1 MMEFL
6 ARLASRPMVL
16 VELLGA
22 SLLINLLGLASTL
35 YVIQVLNRYVAF
47 GVDGTLMTLGAG
59 LVIAALIEFALRQ
72 LRHKLATAVSAR
84 RDWNLAMSTFE
95 TMARARARH
104 LASMSPAAQQEVVRG
119 LETVQQ
125 AYNAPNVTTVLDV
138 PFALLFIVVLYL
150 LSPMVALVATIVIG
164 IGLAVALQRSFAA
177 RSTARALVGSTGTAR
192 ALISTVLHNA
202 ETVRAFNACDPLL
215 ELWRTARLKVH
226 EVQDRLHAEHGF
238 TLSLHQLLSILM
250 TGGVIAVGATLV
262 VAGELSVGALIG
274 ANILAARALTP
285 VTQFAR
291 LIETFAG
298 AQQANRMLREFARL
312 PAESRQ
318 GKTLP
323 AFAGGIEFNDV
334 GFGHPGDVGPL
345 FESVT
350 FRLDAGR
357 VMVVS
362 GANGTGKT
370 SFARLIV
377 GLLEPERGQI
387 LADGVELRQIEPE
400 WWRRQLSYMPQEPS
414 FLNGSIA
421 ENIRLNAPALTPE
434 GLDRVIAEA
443 DLQGYLN
450 TTPKG
455 AETVITDHGRHM
467 PVGIRRRLALA
478 RALATDGRIFILDEP
493 TEGLDAEGTSRVYAV
508 LNRLVEDG
516 RTLIIAS
523 HDPAIVRGAHFMLD
537 LGIKPVPRLLIHSAQ
552 PAHEV
557 ARAAKSEP
565 AGAAA
570 AQMEPAEVVELAS

>member
-1 MMEFL
+1 MKEFFT
-6 ARLASRPMVL
+6 RLAARPVVL

-22 SLLINLLGLASTL
+22 SLLINVLGLASTL

-47 GVDGTLMTLGAG
+47 GVDGTLMTLGSG

-72 LRHKLATAVSAR
+72 MRHKLATAVSAR
-84 RDWNLAMSTFE
+84 RDWKLAMSTFE
-95 TMARARARH
+95 TMARARPWLLAR
-104 LASMSPAAQQEVVRG
+104 MSPAAQQEVVRG
-119 LETVQQ
+119 LDTVQQ
-125 AYNAPNVTTVLDV
+125 AYNAPNVTAVLDV
-138 PFALLFIVVLYL
+138 PFAILFIVVLYL
-150 LSPMVALVATIVIG
+150 LSPAVAILATIVVSIA
-164 IGLAVALQRSFAA
+164 LLVAMRRSFTA
-177 RSTARALVGSTGTAR
+177 RATARALVGSTGTAR
-192 ALISTVLHNA
+192 ALIATALHNG
-202 ETVRAFNACDPLL
+202 ETVRAFNACEPLL
-215 ELWRTARLKVH
+215 DVWRTARFKMH
-226 EVQDRLHAEHGF
+226 QVQDRLHAEHGF

-250 TGGVIAVGATLV
+250 TGGVIALGAKLV

-298 AQQANRMLREFARL
+298 AQQANRMLREFIRL
-312 PAESRQ
+312 PAESRD

-323 AFAGGIEFNDV
+323 GFEGGIEFRDV

-345 FESVT
+345 FESLS
-350 FRLDAGR
+350 FRVDPGG

-370 SFARLIV
+370 SFARMIV

-387 LADGVELRQIEPE
+387 IAGGVELRQIEPD
-400 WWRRQLSYMPQEPS
+400 WWRRQVSYVPQEPT

-421 ENIRLNAPALTPE
+421 ENIRVNAPELTPD

-450 TTPKG
+450 TKPKG
-455 AETVITDHGRHM
+455 ADTVITDHGRHM

-493 TEGLDAEGTSRVYAV
+493 TEGLDDAGSQRVYAV
-508 LNRLVEDG
+508 LNQLAEAG

-523 HDPAIVRGAHFMLD
+523 HDPSIVRGAQLMLD
-537 LGIKPVPRLLIHSAQ
+537 LNIKPVPRLIIHSDR
-552 PAHEV
+552 PALEV
-557 ARAAKSEP
+557 ASAPHTAIAKL
-565 AGAAA
+565 
-570 AQMEPAEVVELAS
+570 AEIAS